1 MKAWFQTARKKEQ
14 GLKATLILFQN
25 RMSVD
30 QEGNKHFYPKT
41 FRAVH
46 NIKKIRLIKIVCF

>member
-1 MKAWFQTARKKEQ
+1 MRKKEQ

-25 RMSVD
+25 GMSVD